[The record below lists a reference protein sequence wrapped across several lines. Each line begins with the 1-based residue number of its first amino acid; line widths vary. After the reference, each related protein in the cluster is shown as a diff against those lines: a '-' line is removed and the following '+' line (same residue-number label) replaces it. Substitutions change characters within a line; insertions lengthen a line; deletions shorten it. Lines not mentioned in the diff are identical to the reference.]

1 MGVCFPKS
9 IKPLVYP
16 VYEDVYERRSGEI
29 PNDIYL
35 EDLRALLSGVLP
47 QDVYHRIETAAQMYV
62 KGLSPDGDAFR
73 SPEEEA
79 IFLLVKRLTLTP
91 FVDGDKPPRAQ
102 RSKEERFAILARDNF
117 TCVYCGRSAPD
128 VELHIEHVIPISKGG
143 QDNLSNIVTACSE
156 CNLGKRA
163 KTVSA
168 AGNGLPKPKG
178 LSEAVQDHHARDLQN
193 DSNLE
198 DSLKRVVEKA
208 IDEAVAK
215 LADSVGMV
223 RGPSQEAV
231 DKAVSERLSEA
242 QLNNLASQIAG
253 RRFDE
258 TLKYATDALDAKLA
272 TERAKLAAE
281 RAERAAE
288 RAAWDARNLLVE
300 MENMAGV
307 KGFFATLI
315 TCFKERHG
323 ILQPRHDGG
332 R

>member
-1 MGVCFPKS
+1 MCFPKS

-47 QDVYHRIETAAQMYV
+47 RDVYHRIETATQMYV
-62 KGLSPDGDAFR
+62 KGLHPDCDAFR

-156 CNLGKRA
+156 CNLGKMT

-168 AGNGLPKPKG
+168 AGNGLPEPKG
-178 LSEAVQDHHARDLQN
+178 LPEAAHDHHARDFQN
-193 DSNLE
+193 ESNLE

-223 RGPSQEAV
+223 RGPSQEDV
-231 DKAVSERLSEA
+231 DKAVSKRLSEK
-242 QLNNLASQIAG
+242 QLDNLATQIAT
-253 RRFDE
+253 RNLDE
-258 TLKYATDALDAKLA
+258 TFKFAEDAF
-272 TERAKLAAE
+272 TAKLAAE

-288 RAAWDARNLLVE
+288 RAALDARNLLVE
-300 MENMAGV
+300 MKNMAGV

-315 TCFKERHG
+315 NFFKEKHG
-323 ILQPRHDGG
+323 ILQP
-332 R
+332 